1 MPQAWNVKSLYVKN
15 IKYRHKNPDKAQ
27 DESDVK
33 KEEVADIKDE
43 ELGEDGKSYLRKKER
58 KRQRLLEERD
68 EKKAQ
73 TANDNHPRLYQAGE
87 RPFLC
92 AECPIKTAQV
102 QR

>member
-1 MPQAWNVKSLYVKN
+1 MPQAWNVKSLNVKN

-92 AECPIKTAQV
+92 AECPIKPA
-102 QR
+102 